1 MSRKWKNKDNIY
13 VYKENKKIKNEV
25 IEELI
30 NKINISTEESINIP
44 NIVSI
49 YDEKINEIK
58 ESGINVFSIKN
69 NYLVQ
74 LEYVMNK
81 LIKDAELELIKIY
94 NKIND
99 EKYKLFKDTKFVY
112 LIIKDDLYKY
122 NKLIDAVK
130 DLSLCY
136 N

>member
-122 NKLIDAVK
+122 NKLIGAVK